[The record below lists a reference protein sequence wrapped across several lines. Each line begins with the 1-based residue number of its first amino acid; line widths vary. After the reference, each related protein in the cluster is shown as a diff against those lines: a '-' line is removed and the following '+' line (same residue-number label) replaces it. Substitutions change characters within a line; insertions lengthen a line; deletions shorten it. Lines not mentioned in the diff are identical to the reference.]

1 MTDEP
6 KKPDLV
12 NKSETIETKT
22 QPDPA
27 TPVKP
32 QTTEVLPK
40 TSKPIE
46 VNRPAEKEVK
56 PVAKDPEGMFD
67 YSNCIKHEVK
77 LNCIKHEV
85 KLGETL
91 FDIAQ
96 KYVVA
101 LQQLRYFNHLS
112 KENPKVR
119 AGQIIYIPFKPIN
132 VPYGR

>member
-77 LNCIKHEV
+77 L
-85 KLGETL
+85 GETL